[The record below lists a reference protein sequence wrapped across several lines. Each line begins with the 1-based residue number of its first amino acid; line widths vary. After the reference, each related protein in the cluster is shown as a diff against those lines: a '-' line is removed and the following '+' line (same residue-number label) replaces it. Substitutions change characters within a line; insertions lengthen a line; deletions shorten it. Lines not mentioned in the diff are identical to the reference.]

1 MLNITQASSSPLGT
15 RKRAGGS
22 ISTMM
27 RDSLT
32 QGQHMLDLRRRNEE
46 LMERKRTVEG
56 KKEALRLR
64 KQNEEL
70 ERWLRENEDEE

>member
-1 MLNITQASSSPLGT
+1 
-15 RKRAGGS
+15 
-22 ISTMM
+22 
-27 RDSLT
+27 
-32 QGQHMLDLRRRNEE
+32 MLDLRRRNEE
-46 LMERKRTVEG
+46 LIERKRTVKG